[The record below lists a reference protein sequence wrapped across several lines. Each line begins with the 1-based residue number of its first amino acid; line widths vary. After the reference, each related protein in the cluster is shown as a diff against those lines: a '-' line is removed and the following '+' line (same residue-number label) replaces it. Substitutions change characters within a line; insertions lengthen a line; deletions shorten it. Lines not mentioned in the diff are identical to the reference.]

1 VIEVLAALFARVSFA
16 EFMAVFL
23 AIAYLVLAIRQNIC
37 CWLAAFLSSILYIG
51 LFYSAQLY
59 MESILQVFYAVM
71 AIYGWYQW
79 RHGVDKDIG
88 IQINIWS
95 IRQHVMTISTIGTLS
110 LFFGWSMSH
119 TDSASPFLD
128 AFTTVAAIMATYM
141 VACKVLENWL
151 YWFIIDSVSIYLY
164 LSRDLHLT
172 ALLFFVYL
180 FLIVIGLRT
189 WWREYRAI

>member
-1 VIEVLAALFARVSFA
+1 
-16 EFMAVFL
+16 MA
-23 AIAYLVLAIRQNIC
+23 
-37 CWLAAFLSSILYIG
+37 
-51 LFYSAQLY
+51 
-59 MESILQVFYAVM
+59 
-71 AIYGWYQW
+71 
-79 RHGVDKDIG
+79 
-88 IQINIWS
+88 
-95 IRQHVMTISTIGTLS
+95 ISTIGTLS

-164 LSRDLHLT
+164 LSRDLYLT

>member
-1 VIEVLAALFARVSFA
+1 MIEVLAALYARVSFA
-16 EFMAVFL
+16 ESMAVFL

-79 RHGVDKDIG
+79 RHGVDKEIG
-88 IQINIWS
+88 VQINIWS
-95 IRQHVMTISTIGTLS
+95 IRQHVMAITTIGTLS

-128 AFTTVAAIMATYM
+128 AFTTVAVATIL
-141 VACKVLENWL
+141 V
-151 YWFIIDSVSIYLY
+151 
-164 LSRDLHLT
+164 
-172 ALLFFVYL
+172 
-180 FLIVIGLRT
+180 
-189 WWREYRAI
+189 

>member
-1 VIEVLAALFARVSFA
+1 
-16 EFMAVFL
+16 
-23 AIAYLVLAIRQNIC
+23 
-37 CWLAAFLSSILYIG
+37 
-51 LFYSAQLY
+51 

-79 RHGVDKDIG
+79 RHGVDKEIG
-88 IQINIWS
+88 VQINIWS
-95 IRQHVMTISTIGTLS
+95 IRQHVMAITTIGTLS